1 MTIASII
8 NAQKIRVAETSAKG
22 WTFGWTSSQAASL
35 ASLARHACNARSE
48 KSRQPAQS
56 CGMYGTLI
64 GGSGR

>member
-1 MTIASII
+1 MTVKSFI
-8 NAQKIRVAETSAKG
+8 NAQKNRVAETSSRG

-35 ASLARHACNARSE
+35 ARHAGNTRSE

-56 CGMYGTLI
+56 CGMYGTLT

>member
-1 MTIASII
+1 MTIKSFI
-8 NAQKIRVAETSAKG
+8 NAQKNRVTETSSKG

-35 ASLARHACNARSE
+35 ARHAGNTRSE

-64 GGSGR
+64 GGNGR

>member
-1 MTIASII
+1 MTVKSFI
-8 NAQKIRVAETSAKG
+8 NAQKNRVAETSSRG

-35 ASLARHACNARSE
+35 ARHAGNTHSE

-56 CGMYGTLI
+56 CGMYGTLT